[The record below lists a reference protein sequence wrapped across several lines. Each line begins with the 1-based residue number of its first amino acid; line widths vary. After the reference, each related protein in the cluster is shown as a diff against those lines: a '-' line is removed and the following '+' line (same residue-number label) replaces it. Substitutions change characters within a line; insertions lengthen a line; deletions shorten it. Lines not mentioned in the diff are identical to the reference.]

1 MTNFSIPST
10 ISTIASR
17 FPEPASSGNGRRYTD
32 DMKVPK
38 WRAIR
43 DDKGRIMIAICHNS
57 DVGDAWEW
65 ADSPDY
71 PEPATSM
78 AYRIAINY
86 IVYGMTH

>member
-1 MTNFSIPST
+1 
-10 ISTIASR
+10 
-17 FPEPASSGNGRRYTD
+17 
-32 DMKVPK
+32 V
-38 WRAIR
+38 
-43 DDKGRIMIAICHNS
+43 IAICHNS

-86 IVYGMTH
+86 VVYGMTH